1 LYWPTFVQK
10 SVTRT
15 REVELLLDEL
25 WFRFFKKPVDE
36 KPQMFG
42 DKYSHEP
49 RYYDVLKSYFLNCD
63 WNEVYDFIEFV
74 VAGVSEGPIDID
86 DPPEALNDALIEK
99 NSAYRML
106 AG

>member
-1 LYWPTFVQK
+1 MHRAVAPSRIPPRLYWPTFVQK

-49 RYYDVLKSYFLNCD
+49 RYYDVLK
-63 WNEVYDFIEFV
+63 FV